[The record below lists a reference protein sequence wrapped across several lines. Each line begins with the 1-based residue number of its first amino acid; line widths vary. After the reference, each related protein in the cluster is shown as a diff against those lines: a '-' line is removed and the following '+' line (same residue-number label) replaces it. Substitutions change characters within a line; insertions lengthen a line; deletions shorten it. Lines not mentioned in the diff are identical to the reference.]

1 MDYLVNASTSLV
13 DPANSQVPAAL
24 ASLTKGGLTAVT
36 KSLAIEYA
44 SHGVRLNA
52 VALGVIKTPMHDP
65 ASYEGMAALHP
76 LGRLGEISDVVDG
89 ALYLER
95 ATFKGVPAYIGAQVV
110 GAILGSLAIIG
121 VLGKVAGKTLG
132 LGVAAFHPGVGYSQA
147 TFAEFVGTFLL
158 VFTVFGVIDRRA
170 PAGWAGLA
178 IGFVVFAA
186 IIVVAPATSASINP
200 ARTLGPMIVLQG
212 AGGSVA
218 WSQIWA
224 YFGGEFLGGLL
235 AGLAY
240 SAMAATRTKP
250 AAELELTLREAT
262 TDAIR

>member
-1 MDYLVNASTSLV
+1 MQENSFRQKLVAEMFGTGFLV
-13 DPANSQVPAAL
+13 FIGVGSVPATLLLDGAGKTHPFTMADLGIISFAFALIVIAMVYAIGHISGCHINPAVTVAL
-24 ASLTKGGLTAVT
+24 AATK
-36 KSLAIEYA
+36 KFPW
-44 SHGVRLNA
+44 
-52 VALGVIKTPMHDP
+52 KD
-65 ASYEGMAALHP
+65 
-76 LGRLGEISDVVDG
+76 
-89 ALYLER
+89 
-95 ATFKGVPAYIGAQVV
+95 VPAYIGAQVL
-110 GAILGSLAIIG
+110 GAVLGSVAIIG

-132 LGVAAFHPGVGYSQA
+132 LGVAAFHTNVGYGQA
-147 TFAEFVGTFLL
+147 TFAELIGTFLL

-224 YFGGEFLGGLL
+224 YFIGEFAGGLL

-240 SAMAATRTKP
+240 VSLARTRELAP
-250 AAELELTLREAT
+250 AAIELTLQEAT
-262 TDAIR
+262 TETHAVR